1 MSSVS
6 VRVPDVFN
14 PREIADAAGV
24 RADVVRR
31 MIADGGI
38 ATVDGQ
44 FVATP
49 DAVRAAWSSASL
61 IHVATHASRDLDEP
75 RRSGVQLGAGSW
87 TAFDVAREGM
97 AADLVVL
104 SGCRTG
110 DAVVWGGDEAFGL
123 LPALREAGD
132 AAVLVSLWAVEDG
145 AADAWMQRF
154 HGALAAGTPAAA
166 AWQVAVAES
175 RSRADSAYHWAPF
188 ALYGQRW
195 SQGR

>member
-1 MSSVS
+1 
-6 VRVPDVFN
+6 
-14 PREIADAAGV
+14 
-24 RADVVRR
+24 
-31 MIADGGI
+31 
-38 ATVDGQ
+38 
-44 FVATP
+44 
-49 DAVRAAWSSASL
+49 
-61 IHVATHASRDLDEP
+61 
-75 RRSGVQLGAGSW
+75 
-87 TAFDVAREGM
+87 M

-175 RSRADSAYHWAPF
+175 RSEMLGNR
-188 ALYGQRW
+188 LYQIL
-195 SQGR
+195 SPVKHEKTVAKP